1 MTYNTDLS
9 EFKQYRGSVGAPVET
24 DLAVLLHKIS
34 TLLNTSPIGDPA
46 SETTLQSLLDEI
58 IALQVIQQ
66 NNTTQNTADIDA
78 VNSTI
83 ESLRTYLSTIQ
94 LNTANISALVGLGAN
109 TKEATQ
115 LSHTTLLTTIS
126 GLITT
131 LNGLV
136 EDVRDNTTSLND
148 SITVVSDGQATEA
161 KQDTIITSITS
172 INPLIDTLE
181 STLNSIKVDTS
192 DIGDLTDSLND
203 AVTLIS
209 GKIDNLNTSVGSGLS
224 AQLTTI
230 SNSLTGGGGTGPA
243 INSKVDLNDADPI
256 TNTFLDNIQD
266 IQIEIQKLDNII
278 CLLQAIK
285 DCTCSRVAYVPCE
298 PGEGDGGGET
308 IDITAIVTILTTIS
322 TINTTIK
329 NTVQS
334 ILTELQTAETIST
347 TAIETSIETLITIA
361 TDILTQLQDCCVG
374 GGGGGATDVTEI
386 ETRLDT
392 ISSTL
397 VDILSYIAP
406 AQGQYGGIAGTL
418 PTYTAHENTG
428 GTTINVSS
436 PSGARWVTIAITEGT
451 ATIMGV
457 SGSVGKVVEFPFT
470 PGVAYNSIPV
480 VVGVNSTVEIMS
492 MSW

>member
-66 NNTTQNTADIDA
+66 NSTTQNTADIDA

-83 ESLRTYLSTIQ
+83 ESLKTYLSTIQ

-148 SITVVSDGQATEA
+148 SITVVSEGQATEA
-161 KQDTIITSITS
+161 KQDTIITRINS

-230 SNSLTGGGGTGPA
+230 SNRLTGPA

-285 DCTCSRVAYVPCE
+285 DCTCSRVAYVPC
-298 PGEGDGGGET
+298 GDDDTVPGGGGGGT
-308 IDITAIVTILTTIS
+308 IDITPIVTVLNTIS
-322 TINTTIK
+322 TTDTTIK

-334 ILTELQTAETIST
+334 VLTELQTGGTIST
-347 TAIETSIETLITIA
+347 TAIETSLETLITKV

-374 GGGGGATDVTEI
+374 GGTTDVTGIEI
-386 ETRLDT
+386 RLDT
-392 ISSTL
+392 ISAT
-397 VDILSYIAP
+397 VEDILAYIAP
-406 AQGQYGGIAGTL
+406 AQDQYGGIVGIL
-418 PTYTAHENTG
+418 PTYIAYENTG
-428 GTTINVSS
+428 ETTMNVSS
-436 PSGARWVTIAITEGT
+436 PSGARWVYIAITEGT

-457 SGSVGKVVEFPFT
+457 SGSAGKVVEFPCCF
-470 PGVAYNSIPV
+470 GVAYNSIPV
-480 VVGVNSTVEIMS
+480 VVGANSTVEIRS
-492 MSW
+492 IPWST